1 MAQTLNDVRRVRG
14 DLESVSRDLSGLA
27 SSLIY
32 SRLDERSGALEARLF
47 ELTRASA
54 DRAFLMEAW
63 RTLGEELRA
72 GRLGAPESAGAL
84 VGVVALAIE
93 AADLRCGALIEALE
107 EARGAESA
115 DMARQALVR
124 ATIRVEELRA
134 ALEELGLEL
143 SEWDSMQSIQ
153 ALAREIL
160 NSQKNLAER
169 TRKQAQQGTS
179 GSGDAG
185 DEEDP
190 PR

>member
-1 MAQTLNDVRRVRG
+1 MTTEPIRAAAGMAQTLNDVRRVRG

-32 SRLDERSGALEARLF
+32 SRRDERSGDLEARLF
-47 ELTRASA
+47 ERTRASA

-93 AADLRCGALIEALE
+93 AADLRSGALIAALE

-124 ATIRVEELRA
+124 AAIRVEELRA
-134 ALEELGLEL
+134 RSRSSA
-143 SEWDSMQSIQ
+143 SS
-153 ALAREIL
+153 
-160 NSQKNLAER
+160 
-169 TRKQAQQGTS
+169 
-179 GSGDAG
+179 
-185 DEEDP
+185 
-190 PR
+190 

>member
-1 MAQTLNDVRRVRG
+1 MSRRAA
-14 DLESVSRDLSGLA
+14 SRRAGVAGPAEARPPGVAAVGAGAHAAGAKLIRCGLDPVHQPLTRPLSAALLT
-27 SSLIY
+27 SSLLIL
-32 SRLDERSGALEARLF
+32 SACSGGAAPAVEVPWPH
-47 ELTRASA
+47 S
-54 DRAFLMEAW
+54 M
-63 RTLGEELRA
+63 A
-72 GRLGAPESAGAL
+72 GYDTAL
-84 VGVVALAIE
+84 V
-93 AADLRCGALIEALE
+93 EALE

-115 DMARQALVR
+115 EMARQALVR
-124 ATIRVEELRA
+124 AAIRVEELRA

-153 ALAREIL
+153 DLARESL